1 MNRNKIF
8 LKNTVVIFIGKLLT
22 QFMSL
27 LLIPLYTHF
36 LDTSDYG
43 YIDLVQTYVLLL
55 VPLGCLRIDTAVFR
69 FLIDNRKDDSKK
81 AKIIFNS
88 VLVML
93 LGCLIIIVI
102 GIVINYIFR
111 IKYFFDIII
120 NLIILTISS
129 LLLQILRGV
138 GNNKKYS
145 ISSIIV
151 GFLTLFFNI
160 IFIMI
165 LKKGAISIIYSSN
178 IANLIGIIYIF
189 FTIRKMISIN
199 KKNYDKLLI
208 KDMAKYSLPM
218 IPDYLSGWIINVS
231 DRTIITAFLGNSM
244 NGMYSVSCKFSNILN
259 SIYNIYN
266 ISWQENVVLHFK
278 DEDRDSYFTRLFNDS
293 LSIFSSMG
301 LFVLIFLP
309 VGFNIIIGAKY
320 ADSYNY
326 IPILLYANI
335 WRVIVGLTMG
345 FYVANKKTKEVAATT
360 CISAVI
366 NIIIN
371 FVLINFIGIYAACIS
386 TLFSYFIMAIY
397 RYRDCKKFIKIKL
410 DIKMM
415 ISYTIMY
422 AISSLCFYSNSL
434 FIYLID
440 ILVMS
445 IMMLLFNRK
454 IITKIINKM
463 KKSKKNKRL

>member
-1 MNRNKIF
+1 MSRNKTF
-8 LKNTVVIFIGKLLT
+8 LKNTVIIFLGKLLT

-36 LDTSDYG
+36 LGTSDYG

-88 VLVML
+88 FLVTL
-93 LGCLIIIVI
+93 LGCIIIVVCGFI
-102 GIVINYIFR
+102 LNYILG
-111 IKYFFDIII
+111 IKYFSDIVL

-129 LLLQILRGV
+129 LLLQVLRGD

-151 GFLTLFFNI
+151 GFLTLVLNV
-160 IFIMI
+160 IFIVF
-165 LKKGAISIIYSSN
+165 LNQGAISILYSSN
-178 IANLIGIIYIF
+178 IANLIGIIYIV
-189 FTIRKMISIN
+189 FTIRKIISLN
-199 KKNYDKLLI
+199 KKNYDKKLI

-218 IPDYLSGWIINVS
+218 IPDYLSGWVINVS
-231 DRTIITAFLGNSM
+231 DRTIISAFLGNAM
-244 NGMYSVSCKFSNILN
+244 NGIYSVSCKFSNILN

-266 ISWQENVVLHFK
+266 ITWQENVVLHFN
-278 DEDRDSYFTRLFNDS
+278 DEDRDSYFTELFNDS
-293 LSIFSSMG
+293 LSIFSSLG
-301 LFVLIFLP
+301 LGVLIFLP
-309 VGFNIIIGAKY
+309 VLFNIIIGPKY

-345 FYVANKKTKEVAATT
+345 FYVANKKTKEVAITT
-360 CISAVI
+360 FISAVI
-366 NIIIN
+366 NIVIN
-371 FVLINFIGIYAACIS
+371 LILINYIGIYAACVS
-386 TLFSYFIMAIY
+386 TLISYFIMAIY
-397 RYRDCKKFIKIKL
+397 RYNDCKKFINIKL
-410 DIKMM
+410 DIKMI

-422 AISSLCFYSNSL
+422 IISSVCFYSNS
-434 FIYLID
+434 FITYLIN
-440 ILVMS
+440 ILIMS
-445 IMMLLFNRK
+445 ILMILL
-454 IITKIINKM
+454 
-463 KKSKKNKRL
+463 NKRMIIKILNKIKRKKLKI